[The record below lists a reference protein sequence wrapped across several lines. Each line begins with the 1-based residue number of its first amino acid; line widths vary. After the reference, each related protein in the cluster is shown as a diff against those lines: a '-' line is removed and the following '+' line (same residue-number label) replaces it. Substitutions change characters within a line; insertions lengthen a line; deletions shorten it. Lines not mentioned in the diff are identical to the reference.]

1 MNHKRFLPSLTLAVI
16 GMQPLGAAVAAEA
29 SSVSDMFTGG
39 SASTAFRYRYESVD
53 QDGIDKQANAS
64 TLKSRLTWTS
74 ATYQDVKT
82 VLEFDNVTV
91 IGGENYKTPTN
102 GKAGYPI
109 VADPK
114 GTDVNQAYI
123 HYQGSDLSATL
134 GRQRILH
141 GGQRFVGGVGWR
153 QNEQTFDALRLTLP
167 DVNSVKI
174 DYSYIWNVNRIFGPV
189 DSAGQAK
196 QWASDSHSLLA
207 SFAPAK
213 GHSVTAFAY
222 LLDFDNSPAN
232 STSTY
237 GFDYKGTLGNAKV
250 AASLAKQSDYGDN
263 SASFDTDYMMA
274 EVTVPVKAYK
284 VALGYEL
291 LGADNGVG
299 FKTPLATLHKFQGWA
314 DKFLGTPGTGL
325 EDVYLKVAGKVGGI
339 PMAIFYHQFSA
350 DKGGADLGSE
360 VDIVGTYKIN
370 KHTSVQAKYASYSA
384 DSHASDTDKLWLTLN
399 VKF

>member
-1 MNHKRFLPSLTLAVI
+1 MNHNRFLPSLTLAI
-16 GMQPLGAAVAAEA
+16 ISMQPLGAAVAAEA
-29 SSVSDMFTGG
+29 TSVSDMFTGG
-39 SASTAFRYRYESVD
+39 SASTAFRYRYEAVD
-53 QDGIDKQANAS
+53 QDGTDKKANAS

-74 ATYQDVKT
+74 ATYKGFKT
-82 VLEFDNVTV
+82 VFEVDNVSV

-102 GKAGYPI
+102 GMSAYPV

-114 GTDVNQAYI
+114 GTDANQAYI
-123 HYQGSDLSATL
+123 NYQGSDVHATL

-167 DVNSVKI
+167 DFHSVKI

-196 QWASDSHSLLA
+196 QWGSDSHSLLA
-207 SFAPAK
+207 SFTPAK
-213 GHSVTAFAY
+213 GQSVTAFAY
-222 LLDFDNSPAN
+222 LLDFDNNAAN

-237 GFDYKGTLGNAKV
+237 GFDYKAKLGIAKI
-250 AASLAKQSDYGDN
+250 AASVAKQSDYGDN
-263 SASFDTDYMMA
+263 SASFDTDYLMA
-274 EVTVPVKAYK
+274 EVTVPVDAFKLS
-284 VALGYEL
+284 LGYEL
-291 LGADNGVG
+291 LGGDNGVG

-325 EDVYLKVAGKVGGI
+325 EDVYLKVAGKLGTV
-339 PMAIFYHQFSA
+339 PVAIFYHQFSA
-350 DKGGADLGSE
+350 DEGGGDLGSE

-384 DSHASDTDKLWLTLN
+384 DGHASDTDKLWLTLN

>member
-1 MNHKRFLPSLTLAVI
+1 MNHKRLVPSVALALLS
-16 GMQPLGAAVAAEA
+16 MQPFGAAIAAEA
-29 SSVSDMFTGG
+29 ASVSDMFTGG
-39 SASTAFRYRYESVD
+39 SASTSFRYRYESVD
-53 QDGIDKQANAS
+53 QDGIDNKANAS

-74 ATYQDVKT
+74 AAYQGFKT
-82 VLEFDNVTV
+82 VLEVDNVSI
-91 IGGENYKTPTN
+91 IGSENYKTPTN
-102 GKAGYPI
+102 GMAAYPI

-114 GTDVNQAYI
+114 GTDANQAYI
-123 HYQGSDLSATL
+123 NYQSSDLSATL

-153 QNEQTFDALRLTLP
+153 QNEQTFDALRLTLA
-167 DVNSVKI
+167 DFHSLKI

-196 QWASDSHSLLA
+196 QWGSDSHTLLA
-207 SFAPAK
+207 SVAPAK

-222 LLDFDNSPAN
+222 LLDFDNSAAN

-237 GFDYKGTLGNAKV
+237 GFDYKGMIGKAIL
-250 AASLAKQSDYGDN
+250 AASVAKQSDYGDN
-263 SASFDTDYMMA
+263 SASFDTDYLMA
-274 EVTVPVKAYK
+274 EVTVPVKAFK
-284 VALGYEL
+284 VAMGYEL

-325 EDVYLKVAGKVGGI
+325 EDVYLKVAGNVAGI
-339 PMAIFYHQFSA
+339 PMAVFYHQFNA
-350 DKGGADLGSE
+350 DEGGADLGSE

-370 KHTSVQAKYASYSA
+370 QHTSVQAKYASYSA
-384 DSHASDTDKLWLTLN
+384 DGYASDTDKLWLTLN
-399 VKF
+399 LTF